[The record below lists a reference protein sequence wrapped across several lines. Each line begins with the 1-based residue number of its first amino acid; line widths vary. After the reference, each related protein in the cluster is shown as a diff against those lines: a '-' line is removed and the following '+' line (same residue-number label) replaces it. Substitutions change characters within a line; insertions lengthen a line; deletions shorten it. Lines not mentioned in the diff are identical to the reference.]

1 MRTSKGGQGKGHTR
15 LHTSSLWMFIE
26 GKLWLNDRPKAKVN
40 VGSKQGGLA
49 LLVTGVNMAGHEELG
64 VQSLRL

>member
-1 MRTSKGGQGKGHTR
+1 
-15 LHTSSLWMFIE
+15 MFIE
-26 GKLWLNDRPKAKVN
+26 GKLWINDRPKAKVK